1 MEEKAT
7 RAGLRV
13 TGSVSVKT
21 KLLVSDG
28 TIGGVKD
35 ANAQKVGLRT
45 VDPDIFNNLL
55 QYVQP
60 KVDLPA
66 PDAKPK
72 TKKAKPTEPK
82 IESLI
87 CTQCA
92 ATFTRTSTRGRKP
105 HECPTCRSETG
116 SSQ

>member
-1 MEEKAT
+1 MEEKAA

-28 TIGGVKD
+28 TINGVKD
-35 ANAQKVGLRT
+35 NNALKLGIWV
-45 VDPDIFNNLL
+45 VDPTTFAVLL

-60 KVDLPA
+60 KVDLPTPGSA
-66 PDAKPK
+66 PKPK
-72 TKKAKPTEPK
+72 RTKAAEPK
-82 IESLI
+82 IETLV
-87 CTQCA
+87 CTRCA

-105 HECPTCRSETG
+105 HECPACRAETPATT
-116 SSQ
+116 